1 MVEPRKPSPP
11 ISFMISRSKLSLRNA
26 ARTRGISSSSSRSG
40 SCQLKVGLSL
50 RGAVAIAV
58 SLSLHKESYSNVM
71 AGGREIIFEFV
82 RVGGSVKVTALDV
95 ASGVEVSIVGPASAG
110 EA

>member
-1 MVEPRKPSPP
+1 
-11 ISFMISRSKLSLRNA
+11 
-26 ARTRGISSSSSRSG
+26 
-40 SCQLKVGLSL
+40 L

-110 EA
+110 EASLKRLAKQKLDYVMAKGTR